1 MGRIATVS
9 YLAKTSFDAASGMM
23 GSSIDSG
30 ASRWGLRT
38 QDCRPMSNLAPH
50 CTPRKGKPMHTLSLG
65 RLIALG
71 VLISGFAAGTIQAAA
86 SENLPIEEFYGIYEG
101 KALDTAG
108 EQLEGR
114 DLSVQIEE
122 GKKRGFKLTWTTVIQ
137 RKDGRV
143 SRKSH
148 SVTFNTTASDNVYAS
163 AMRTNVFGKA
173 IPLDPLKGD
182 PYVWAT
188 LRGATL
194 TVNALVITDEH
205 GYEMQTYRR
214 TRTKTGLELVFH
226 RVRDGKR
233 LKDIRGELVK
243 VD

>member
-1 MGRIATVS
+1 ME
-9 YLAKTSFDAASGMM
+9 
-23 GSSIDSG
+23 
-30 ASRWGLRT
+30 
-38 QDCRPMSNLAPH
+38 
-50 CTPRKGKPMHTLSLG
+50 TLSLG
-65 RLIALG
+65 RLVALVALLG
-71 VLISGFAAGTIQAAA
+71 AFFAGSIPTATA
-86 SENLPIEEFYGIYEG
+86 ENLPIEKFYGSYEG
-101 KALDTAG
+101 KALDTFG

-114 DLSVQIEE
+114 DLSVQIEK
-122 GKKRGFKLTWTTVIQ
+122 GKKKGFKLTWTTVIQ

-148 SVTFNTTASDNVYAS
+148 SVTFNITGSENVYAS

-214 TRTKTGLELVFH
+214 TRTEKGIDLVFH